1 MNFVEKKLEM
11 MGILLPQEN
20 HPAGEYLTFKKVGN
34 LVFVSGQTCK
44 VNGKLAFSGRVG
56 ADYTLNQA
64 QEAAK
69 ICAIN
74 VLVQLK
80 HACSG
85 NLDAVKNCVKLTV
98 FVNAALDYLDHAQV
112 SNGASN
118 VMIAAFGE
126 NGRHART
133 TIGAGSLPGQ
143 SLVEVDG
150 IFEVEA

>member
-1 MNFVEKKLEM
+1 MSKAEENLKKE
-11 MGILLPQEN
+11 GIVLPKDN
-20 HPAGEYLTFKKVGN
+20 RPAGEYLTFKKVGN

-44 VNGKLAFSGRVG
+44 IDGKLAFAGRVG
-56 ADYTLNQA
+56 QEFSLEQA

-74 VLVQLK
+74 VLVQVK
-80 HACSG
+80 HACGG

-98 FVNAALDYLDHAQV
+98 FVNAALDYLDHAKV

-126 NGRHART
+126 NGRHVRT

-150 IFEVEA
+150 VFEVEA

>member
-1 MNFVEKKLEM
+1 MSQAEQNLRDI
-11 MGILLPQEN
+11 GITLPEEN
-20 HPAGEYLTFKKVGN
+20 IPAGEYLTFKKVGN

-44 VNGKLAFSGRVG
+44 VGGKLAFAGRVG
-56 ADYTLNQA
+56 QEFTLEQA
-64 QEAAK
+64 QEAAR
-69 ICAIN
+69 ICAVN

-80 HACSG
+80 HACHG

-98 FVNAALDYLDHAQV
+98 FVNATFDYLDHAKV
-112 SNGASN
+112 SNGASQ

-126 NGRHART
+126 RGRHVRT

-150 IFEVEA
+150 VFEVAA